1 MSITPEQALRTY
13 PELAR
18 LAQLKGT
25 GWLFHPLGD
34 PVNLQG
40 IAGTRHRGQY
50 SDFVVIRG
58 RTETRAVRLLAD
70 APGAPGGIVWS
81 RCGPLAETVPALL
94 ELPAPDDPKAPRLI
108 IGRGSLLDW

>member
-1 MSITPEQALRTY
+1 MSITPEQAVRTY

-18 LAQLKGT
+18 LAVLKGI

-34 PVNLQG
+34 PVNPQG
-40 IAGTRHRGQY
+40 IAGIRHRGQY
-50 SDFVVIRG
+50 SDFLVIRG

-81 RCGPLAETVPALL
+81 REGPLAETVPALL

-108 IGRGSLLDW
+108 IGGGPLLDW